1 MNSLKHASFGMKE
14 IAMLAISLM
23 LVVLVSLPTN
33 GTILIVEDHAHN
45 QQTQEQHVHQSSL
58 GYQTSCD
65 DRSSIHCGAK
75 LAVGNQIAA
84 PHFRKL
90 RLGYAQTSLL
100 ALFARVISQ
109 EPPPPRND

>member
-1 MNSLKHASFGMKE
+1 MNSLTHSSFGSKE
-14 IAMLAISLM
+14 IALLAISLM
-23 LVVLVSLPTN
+23 LVVLVSLPSN
-33 GTILIVEDHAHN
+33 GTILVVEDHAHS
-45 QQTQEQHVHQSSL
+45 QQTQMQHAHQSSL

-84 PHFRKL
+84 PHFRKI
-90 RLGYAQTSLL
+90 RLGYTQASLF
-100 ALFARVISQ
+100 ALFARVIGQ